1 MSVIECTL
9 QRDKVIFNHARW
21 APLEGKWLR
30 MSQDLEVQ
38 VQSRGDGKE
47 NLLSSA
53 TKRQLSFQWWHLQLI
68 KSSLLCPGCW
78 KQAAFYRGRSDIGIS
93 SEDPL
98 TAQALSSWK
107 SEGSCAGLVSAGCSG
122 HTLLRCSGRHA
133 VCFCDSLLAVPLI
146 SCINWMQIISPNISW
161 TRPRSVW
168 AKPSYSRYPESQS
181 CVSTVLCLVSRDEE
195 QRMLAFR
202 DLRAAMALLPPVAK
216 EGNAVLV

>member
-1 MSVIECTL
+1 MAQNVTGSGSPGTKQGWWQRKPAIFCHKETAKLSMVTL
-9 QRDKVIFNHARW
+9 TAH
-21 APLEGKWLR
+21 
-30 MSQDLEVQ
+30 
-38 VQSRGDGKE
+38 
-47 NLLSSA
+47 
-53 TKRQLSFQWWHLQLI
+53 

-195 QRMLAFR
+195 QRMLPSEISVLLWLCS
-202 DLRAAMALLPPVAK
+202 LR
-216 EGNAVLV
+216 